1 VRGRRDWYSTFDAH
15 SAGGSTDVSAAP
27 DWTLA
32 RLRGRHPASRRTNP
46 GRGPRARRTEES
58 IVVTL
63 VPCRIA
69 AFIVAVI
76 VAAASAAASAQY
88 PSRPIRLIVPFPAG
102 SGTDVIARILA
113 QPVSQ
118 SLGQPILIDNKP
130 GADGAIAA
138 EAAAKAAPDG
148 YTLLMATSGPM
159 AGLPALK
166 KSLPYNPA
174 TDFTPISDVGRFSI
188 FLYTHP
194 SVPAANLKELL
205 DYARANPGKLNYAT
219 GNITGIASTA
229 QLVSLGGVKMVHV
242 PYKGEPAGVTDLVA
256 GRVQLM
262 FASPTAAMGFEKE
275 GKIRALA
282 FGLSKRSPAMPDVP
296 TMAEAGMPDFSLISW
311 AALFG
316 PAKMP
321 PDVVERLNREFVAAM
336 RNPDVMAA
344 MEKQMFLLTPSS
356 PADLATFAHVQRES

>member
-1 VRGRRDWYSTFDAH
+1 MTSIARRI
-15 SAGGSTDVSAAP
+15 AGLMSAA
-27 DWTLA
+27 A
-32 RLRGRHPASRRTNP
+32 
-46 GRGPRARRTEES
+46 
-58 IVVTL
+58 L
-63 VPCRIA
+63 VFACA
-69 AFIVAVI
+69 T
-76 VAAASAAASAQY
+76 ASAQY
-88 PSRPIRLIVPFPAG
+88 PTKPIRVIVPFPAG
-102 SGTDVIARILA
+102 SGTDVIARILV

-148 YTLLMATSGPM
+148 YTLFMATSGPM

-219 GNITGIASTA
+219 GNITGVASSA
-229 QLVSLGGVKMVHV
+229 QLSALGGVRMTHV
-242 PYKGEPAGVTDLVA
+242 PYKGEPAGVADLVA

-262 FASPTAAMGFEKE
+262 FASPTAAMGFEKD

-282 FGLSKRSPAMPDVP
+282 FALPKRSPAMPDVP
-296 TMAEAGMPDFSLISW
+296 TIAEAGLPDFSLISW

-316 PAKMP
+316 PARMP
-321 PDVVERLNREFVAAM
+321 PDIVERLNREFVAAM
-336 RNPDVMAA
+336 RNPEVIAA
-344 MEKQMFLLTPSS
+344 MDKQMFMLTPSS
-356 PADLATFAHVQRES
+356 AAELATFANVQRESYARILHDAGVLPE

>member
-1 VRGRRDWYSTFDAH
+1 MTSTAH
-15 SAGGSTDVSAAP
+15 
-27 DWTLA
+27 
-32 RLRGRHPASRRTNP
+32 
-46 GRGPRARRTEES
+46 
-58 IVVTL
+58 
-63 VPCRIA
+63 RIA
-69 AFIVAVI
+69 SF
-76 VAAASAAASAQY
+76 VAATVLMVVCATAFAQY
-88 PSRPIRLIVPFPAG
+88 PTKPIRVIVPFPPG
-102 SGTDVIARILA
+102 SGTDVIARILV

-138 EAAAKAAPDG
+138 EAAAKAPADG

-166 KSLPYNPA
+166 KVLPYNPA
-174 TDFTPISDVGRFSI
+174 TDFTPITDVGRFSI

-219 GNITGIASTA
+219 GNITGVASSA
-229 QLVSLGGVKMVHV
+229 QLAALGGVKMVHV
-242 PYKGEPAGVTDLVA
+242 PYKGEPAAVTDLVA

-262 FASPTAAMGFEKE
+262 FASPSAAMAFEKD

-282 FGLSKRSPAMPDVP
+282 FALPKRSPAMPDVP
-296 TMAEAGMPDFSLISW
+296 TIAEAGLPDFSLISW

-321 PDVVERLNREFVAAM
+321 ADIVERLNREFVAAM
-336 RNPDVMAA
+336 RNPEVIAA
-344 MEKQMFLLTPSS
+344 MDKQLFMLTPSTPS
-356 PADLATFAHVQRES
+356 ELAAFANVQRESYARILHDAGIQPE